1 MPTELFNGIEN
12 KKQYSY
18 IAKPSTNLIGEQILE
33 VFRMR
38 IAGLW
43 TLQNI
48 KNVVDLMTEMFGEK
62 LFDIEY

>member
-1 MPTELFNGIEN
+1 
-12 KKQYSY
+12 
-18 IAKPSTNLIGEQILE
+18 
-33 VFRMR
+33 MR